1 MKKRIWS
8 MLMAICLVLCIIPLS
23 SMAAPE
29 DTVVKLDVSGENVD
43 NEDYKI
49 DDSRIILRKRDV
61 MYELTGTTDK
71 KISIWGS
78 NNASDID
85 QAFYIRTNNVEIGG
99 VIIVENS
106 PVKMVMDIPAGTDN
120 TISRV
125 SANDLTIKG
134 TGTLRASF
142 QNETQKTSY
151 MPSALHITDTKNV

>member
-23 SMAAPE
+23 LMAAPE

-71 KISIWGS
+71 KISI
-78 NNASDID
+78 
-85 QAFYIRTNNVEIGG
+85 
-99 VIIVENS
+99 
-106 PVKMVMDIPAGTDN
+106 
-120 TISRV
+120 
-125 SANDLTIKG
+125 
-134 TGTLRASF
+134 
-142 QNETQKTSY
+142 
-151 MPSALHITDTKNV
+151 